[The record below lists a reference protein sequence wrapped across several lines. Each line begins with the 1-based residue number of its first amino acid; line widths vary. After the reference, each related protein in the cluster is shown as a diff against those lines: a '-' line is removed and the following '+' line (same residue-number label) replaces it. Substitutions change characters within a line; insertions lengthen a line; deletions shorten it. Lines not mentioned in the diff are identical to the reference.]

1 MSYICILA
9 NENGIAAA
17 GDSRLTLAPIPMHL
31 DHTRKVFSAPEQGLV
46 WACCGMMVWAG
57 INYARW
63 TSHIMRRPWPLE
75 RKLEA
80 VARRV
85 GPMLRVCNRVLRRD
99 TLFSLLVG
107 VGTPGAVELVSLD
120 LVNGK
125 SRVRRWRAPAVS
137 EAGWKGR
144 LRPPLPNS
152 LLPLADFRDRNA
164 ADAPVVGVH
173 LVNGNDRRLF
183 VLSEHVVQKIRRA
196 FDELPLLVGGH
207 FSLFR
212 DLDVDIRHNK
222 NLLIM

>member
-1 MSYICILA
+1 MSYICMLA

-144 LRPPLPNS
+144 LRPPRPRPGELRGKPVEE
-152 LLPLADFRDRNA
+152 LTQIARERVRWAVERDRA
-164 ADAPVVGVH
+164 LSKEKPAHRQTVGGAVRSVS
-173 LVNGNDRRLF
+173 LRVDRRGNP
-183 VLSEHVVQKIRRA
+183 A
-196 FDELPLLVGGH
+196 DP
-207 FSLFR
+207 
-212 DLDVDIRHNK
+212 
-222 NLLIM
+222 